1 MKKRRLGRTNLN
13 VSVIGFGG
21 EWVIPS
27 SVEYACK
34 MYKRALDLGITYFD
48 AARVYGNVE
57 EKLGIALEDVRDKVV
72 IATKTHH
79 LFDPDAAR
87 VGLKQSLRNLRTDR
101 VDIVIVQHID
111 NEKTLEQ
118 FMRENSALS
127 VLKEA
132 RSQGK
137 LDFIGLSGHKP
148 YVLAKAIR
156 TGEFDMILTPFNII
170 NREVTE
176 ELLPLA
182 KKLDV
187 GVAAMKAFGGPDQ
200 RFVQCELSK
209 IVPEKAE
216 FNRILGEGNIRTKRA
231 LGYVLA
237 HDVHTV
243 VCGLSTIEEVESAA
257 KVGENFT
264 GLTQKEKAEVRFGE
278 LPPSPFCRDC
288 GLCLRC
294 PEGLK
299 IPLILV
305 LDKYFTYYGIT
316 DWSREVYERLAVKVD
331 SCSKCAECEP
341 KCPYNL
347 PIIKMLN
354 QAHERLSKQKKANI

>member
-48 AARVYGNVE
+48 TARIYGNVE
-57 EKLGIALEDVRDKVV
+57 EKLGMALEDVREKVV

-101 VDIVIVQHID
+101 VDIVILQHID
-111 NEKTLEQ
+111 NERHLEQ
-118 FMRENSALS
+118 LLGENSALS

-132 RSQGK
+132 RSRGK
-137 LDFIGLSGHKP
+137 VDFIGLSGHKP

-156 TGEFDMILTPFNII
+156 TGEFDMILVPFNII
-170 NREVTE
+170 TREATE

-182 KKLDV
+182 KKLDI
-187 GVAAMKAFGGPDQ
+187 GVATMKAFGGPDQ
-200 RFVQCELSK
+200 RFVQCELAK

-216 FNRILGEGNIRTKRA
+216 FNRILGEGYTRTRRC
-231 LGYVLA
+231 LRYVLA

-243 VCGLSTIEEVESAA
+243 VGGFSRIEQVESAA
-257 KVGENFT
+257 KVGAK
-264 GLTQKEKAEVRFGE
+264 LTDLTKKEKAELKFGE
-278 LPPSPFCRDC
+278 LPSSPFCRDC
-288 GLCLRC
+288 GSCSRC

-331 SCSKCAECEP
+331 SCSKCAKCEI
-341 KCPYNL
+341 KCPYKL
-347 PIIKMLN
+347 PIIEMLN
-354 QAHERLSKQKKANI
+354 RAHERLSK

>member
-1 MKKRRLGRTNLN
+1 MKKRRLGRTNLS
-13 VSVIGFGG
+13 VSVVGFGG

-34 MYKRALDLGITYFD
+34 MYERALDLGITYFD
-48 AARVYGNVE
+48 AARIYGNVE
-57 EKLGIALEDVRDKVV
+57 EKLGMALEDVRDEVV

-79 LFDPDAAR
+79 LFDSDAAR

-101 VDIVIVQHID
+101 IDIVIVQHID
-111 NEKTLEQ
+111 NEKTLKQ
-118 FMRENSALS
+118 FLGEKSALP

-148 YVLAKAIR
+148 NVLAKAIR

-200 RFVQCELSK
+200 RFVQCELAK

-216 FNRILGEGNIRTKRA
+216 FNRILGEGYNRTKRC

-237 HDVHTV
+237 HDVHTT
-243 VCGLSTIEEVESAA
+243 VCGWSTIEDVESAA
-257 KVGENFT
+257 KVAENFN
-264 GLTQKEKAEVRFGE
+264 GLTPKERAELRFGE
-278 LPPSPFCRDC
+278 LPPEPFCRDC
-288 GLCLRC
+288 SLCLYC

-305 LDKYFTYYGIT
+305 LDKYFAYYGIT
-316 DWSREVYERLAVKVD
+316 DWTKEVYERLAVKATD
-331 SCSKCAECEP
+331 CTKCGECEP

-347 PIIKMLN
+347 PIIKMLD
-354 QAHERLSKQKKANI
+354 QAHERLSK

>member
-13 VSVIGFGG
+13 VSVVGFGG

-27 SVEYACK
+27 SVEYAGK
-34 MYKRALDLGITYFD
+34 MYERALELGVTYFD

-57 EKLGIALEDVRDKVV
+57 EKLGMALEDVRDDVV

-87 VGLKQSLRNLRTDR
+87 VGLKQSLRKLRTDR

-111 NEKTLEQ
+111 HERTLKRFLE
-118 FMRENSALS
+118 EESALS

-148 YVLAKAIR
+148 NVLAKAIR
-156 TGEFDMILTPFNII
+156 TGEFDMILAPFNII
-170 NREVTE
+170 TREATE

-187 GVAAMKAFGGPDQ
+187 GVAAMKTFGGPNQ
-200 RFVQCELSK
+200 RFVQFELAK

-216 FNRILGEGNIRTKRA
+216 FNRILGEGYTRTKRC
-231 LGYVLA
+231 LGYVLS
-237 HDVHTV
+237 HDVHTA
-243 VCGLSTIEEVESAA
+243 VCGWSTIEDVESAA
-257 KVGENFT
+257 KVATNFT
-264 GLTQKEKAEVRFGE
+264 GLTSKEKAELRFGE
-278 LPPSPFCRDC
+278 LPSEPFCRDC
-288 GLCLRC
+288 ALCLRC

-299 IPLILV
+299 IPLILA
-305 LDKYFTYYGIT
+305 LDKYFTYHGIT
-316 DWSREVYERLAVKVD
+316 DWTKEVYERLPVKVTD
-331 SCSKCAECEP
+331 CTKCGECEP

-347 PIIKMLN
+347 PVMKMLD
-354 QAHERLSKQKKANI
+354 QAHERLSKNADS

>member
-21 EWVIPS
+21 EWIVPS
-27 SVEYACK
+27 SVENACE
-34 MYKRALDLGITYFD
+34 MLRRGFDLGINYFD
-48 AARVYGNVE
+48 TARIYGNSE
-57 EKLGIALEDVRDKVV
+57 EKVGMALEDVRDKVV
-72 IATKTHH
+72 IATKTFH
-79 LFDPDAAR
+79 LFDLDAAW
-87 VGLKQSLRNLRTDR
+87 VDLKQSLRNLRTDR
-101 VDIVIVQHID
+101 VDIVLMQHID
-111 NEKTLEQ
+111 NESTLERV
-118 FMRENSALS
+118 MEEEKSVLS

-137 LDFIGLSGHKP
+137 LDFIGVSGHKP
-148 YVLAKAIR
+148 YILAKAIQ
-156 TGEFDMILTPFNII
+156 TGEFDMILVPFNII
-170 NREVTE
+170 SREVTE

-187 GVAAMKAFGGPDQ
+187 GVATMKPFGGPDL
-200 RFVQCELSK
+200 RFVQYELSK

-216 FNRILGEGNIRTKRA
+216 FNRIFGEGNIKPERSLRF
-231 LGYVLA
+231 VLA

-243 VCGLSTIEEVESAA
+243 VSGFSTIEEVESAA
-257 KVGENFT
+257 KVGEKFT
-264 GLTQKEKAEVRFGE
+264 GLTQEEKADVRFGE

-299 IPLILV
+299 IPLILG

-316 DWSREVYERLAVKVD
+316 DWTREVYERLAIKVD
-331 SCSKCAECEP
+331 SCTKCGECEP
-341 KCPYNL
+341 KCPYKL

-354 QAHERLSKQKKANI
+354 QAHERLSK

>member
-27 SVEYACK
+27 SMEYAAK
-34 MYKRALDLGITYFD
+34 MYKRALDLGINYFD
-48 AARVYGNVE
+48 AARIYGNVE
-57 EKLGIALEDVRDKVV
+57 EKLGRALEDVRENVV

-101 VDIVIVQHID
+101 VDIVILQHID
-111 NEKTLEQ
+111 SERHLEQ
-118 FMRENSALS
+118 LLGENSALS

-132 RSQGK
+132 RSRGK
-137 LDFIGLSGHKP
+137 VDFIGLSGHKP
-148 YVLAKAIR
+148 NVLAKAIR
-156 TGEFDMILTPFNII
+156 TGEFDMILFPFNII
-170 NREVTE
+170 TREATE

-200 RFVQCELSK
+200 RFVQFELAK

-216 FNRILGEGNIRTKRA
+216 FNRILGEGYTRTRRC
-231 LGYVLA
+231 LRYVLA

-243 VCGLSTIEEVESAA
+243 VGGFSRIDQVESAA
-257 KVGENFT
+257 NVGAK
-264 GLTQKEKAEVRFGE
+264 LTDLTKKEKAGLKFGE
-278 LPPSPFCRDC
+278 LPSSPFCRDC
-288 GLCLRC
+288 GSCPRC

-299 IPLILV
+299 IPLILQ
-305 LDKYFTYYGIT
+305 LDKYYSYYGIR
-316 DWSREVYERLAVKVD
+316 DWSREVYERLAVKVGD
-331 SCSKCAECEP
+331 CSKCGKCES
-341 KCPYNL
+341 KCPNKL

-354 QAHERLSKQKKANI
+354 QAHERLSK

>member
-27 SVEYACK
+27 SVEYSCK
-34 MYKRALDLGITYFD
+34 MYERALDLGINYFD
-48 AARVYGNVE
+48 AARIYGNVE
-57 EKLGIALEDVRDKVV
+57 EKLGMALEDVRDEVV

-87 VGLKQSLRNLRTDR
+87 VSLKQSLRNLRTDR
-101 VDIVIVQHID
+101 LDIVIAQHID
-111 NEKTLEQ
+111 NERGLEQ
-118 FMRENSALS
+118 FLGENSALP

-148 YVLAKAIR
+148 NVLAKAIR
-156 TGEFDMILTPFNII
+156 TGEFDMILVPFNII
-170 NREVTE
+170 NREATE

-200 RFVQCELSK
+200 RFVQCELAK

-216 FNRILGEGNIRTKRA
+216 FNRILGEGYNRTKRC

-237 HDVHTV
+237 HDVHTA
-243 VCGLSTIEEVESAA
+243 VCGWSTIEDVESAA
-257 KVGENFT
+257 KVAENFT
-264 GLTQKEKAEVRFGE
+264 GLTPKEKAELRFGE

-316 DWSREVYERLAVKVD
+316 NWSRDVYERLAVKVND
-331 SCSKCAECEP
+331 CTKCGVCEP
-341 KCPYNL
+341 KCPYKL
-347 PIIKMLN
+347 PIIEMLN
-354 QAHERLSKQKKANI
+354 QAHERLSK

>member
-34 MYKRALDLGITYFD
+34 MYERAFDLGINYFD
-48 AARVYGNVE
+48 AARIYGNVE
-57 EKLGIALEDVRDKVV
+57 EKLGRALEDVRDEVV

-79 LFDPDAAR
+79 LFDPGAAR

-101 VDIVIVQHID
+101 VDIVILQHID
-111 NEKTLEQ
+111 YEKHLEQ
-118 FMRENSALS
+118 LLGENTALQ

-137 LDFIGLSGHKP
+137 VDFIGLSGHKP

-156 TGEFDMILTPFNII
+156 TGEFDMILVPFNII
-170 NREVTE
+170 NSEVTE

-187 GVAAMKAFGGPDQ
+187 GVAAMKPFGGPDQ

-216 FNRILGEGNIRTKRA
+216 FNRILGEGYTRTRRC
-231 LGYVLA
+231 LRYVLA
-237 HDVHTV
+237 HDVHTA
-243 VCGLSTIEEVESAA
+243 VCGISHIEELESAA
-257 KVGENFT
+257 KVGEKLT
-264 GLTQKEKAEVRFGE
+264 GLTKKEKARFRFGE
-278 LPPSPFCRDC
+278 LPPTPFCREC
-288 GLCLRC
+288 GSCPRC

-299 IPLILV
+299 IPLILT
-305 LDKYFTYYGIT
+305 LDKYFSYYGIT
-316 DWSREVYERLAVKVD
+316 NWSRDVYERLAVKVND
-331 SCSKCAECEP
+331 CTKCGVCEP
-341 KCPYNL
+341 KCPYKL
-347 PIIKMLN
+347 PIIEMLN
-354 QAHERLSKQKKANI
+354 QAHERLSK

>member
-34 MYKRALDLGITYFD
+34 MYKRALDLGINYFD
-48 AARVYGNVE
+48 AARIYGNVE
-57 EKLGIALEDVRDKVV
+57 EKLGMALEDVRDNVV

-111 NEKTLEQ
+111 NEKTLKH
-118 FMRENSALS
+118 FLGENTALS

-137 LDFIGLSGHKP
+137 LNFIGLSGHKP
-148 YVLAKAIR
+148 HVLAKAIR
-156 TGEFDMILTPFNII
+156 TGEFDMILAPFNII

-187 GVAAMKAFGGPDQ
+187 GVASMKTFGGPDQ
-200 RFVQCELSK
+200 RFVQYELSK
-209 IVPEKAE
+209 IVPEKTE
-216 FNRILGEGNIRTKRA
+216 FNRIFGEGNTRTERA

-237 HDVHTV
+237 NDVHTA

-257 KVGENFT
+257 KVGAKFT
-264 GLTQKEKAEVRFGE
+264 GLTQEEKANVRFGE
-278 LPPSPFCRDC
+278 LPPEPFCREC
-288 GLCLRC
+288 TLCRRC

-299 IPLILV
+299 IHLILG

-316 DWSREVYERLAVKVD
+316 DWTKEIYERLAVKVD
-331 SCSKCAECEP
+331 SCTKCAECEP
-341 KCPYNL
+341 KCPYKL

-354 QAHERLSKQKKANI
+354 QAQERLSK

>member
-13 VSVIGFGG
+13 VSVVGFGG
-21 EWVIPS
+21 EWVIPT

-34 MYKRALDLGITYFD
+34 MYERALELGVTYFD
-48 AARVYGNVE
+48 TARIYGNVE
-57 EKLGIALEDVRDKVV
+57 EKLGMALEDVRDEVV

-79 LFDPDAAR
+79 LFDPNAAR
-87 VGLKQSLRNLRTDR
+87 VGLKQSLRNLRTNR

-111 NEKTLEQ
+111 HERALEKFLG
-118 FMRENSALS
+118 ENSALP

-156 TGEFDMILTPFNII
+156 TGEFDMVLAPFNII
-170 NREVTE
+170 TREATE

-187 GVAAMKAFGGPDQ
+187 GVAAMKAFGGPNQ
-200 RFVQCELSK
+200 RFVQFELAK
-209 IVPEKAE
+209 IVPQKAE
-216 FNRILGEGNIRTKRA
+216 FNRILGEGYTRTKRC

-237 HDVHTV
+237 HDVHTA
-243 VCGLSTIEEVESAA
+243 VCGWSTIEDVESAA
-257 KVGENFT
+257 KVAENFT
-264 GLTQKEKAEVRFGE
+264 GLNPKEKAELKFGE
-278 LPPSPFCRDC
+278 LPPPPFCRDC
-288 GLCLRC
+288 GLCRQC

-299 IPLILV
+299 IPLILA
-305 LDKYFTYYGIT
+305 LDKYLTYYGIT
-316 DWSREVYERLAVKVD
+316 EWTKEVYERLAVKVAD
-331 SCSKCAECEP
+331 CTKCGVCEP

-347 PIIKMLN
+347 PIIKMLEKA
-354 QAHERLSKQKKANI
+354 QERLVR

>member
-34 MYKRALDLGITYFD
+34 MYEHAIDLGITYFD
-48 AARVYGNVE
+48 AARIYGNVE
-57 EKLGIALEDVRDKVV
+57 EKLGMALEDVRDEVV

-111 NEKTLEQ
+111 NEKTLEH
-118 FMRENSALS
+118 FLGENSALP

-137 LDFIGLSGHKP
+137 LDFIGLSGHKLN
-148 YVLAKAIR
+148 VLAKAIH
-156 TGEFDMILTPFNII
+156 TGEFDMILAPFNII
-170 NREVTE
+170 NREATE

-187 GVAAMKAFGGPDQ
+187 GVAAMKTFGGPDQ
-200 RFVQCELSK
+200 RFVQYELAK

-216 FNRILGEGNIRTKRA
+216 FNRILGEGYTRTKRC

-237 HDVHTV
+237 NDVHTA
-243 VCGLSTIEEVESAA
+243 VCGWSTIEDVESAA
-257 KVGENFT
+257 KVARNFT
-264 GLTQKEKAEVRFGE
+264 GLTPKEKAEVRFGE
-278 LPPSPFCRDC
+278 LPPEPFCRDC
-288 GLCLRC
+288 ALCLRC

-299 IPLILV
+299 IPLILG

-316 DWSREVYERLAVKVD
+316 NWSREVYERLAVKVND
-331 SCSKCAECEP
+331 CTKCGVCEP
-341 KCPYNL
+341 KCPYKL
-347 PIIKMLN
+347 PIIEMLN
-354 QAHERLSKQKKANI
+354 QAHKRLSK

>member
-21 EWVIPS
+21 EWVIPVS
-27 SVEYACK
+27 MENASK
-34 MYKRALDLGITYFD
+34 MYERALELGINYFD
-48 AARVYGNVE
+48 AARIYGNVE
-57 EKLGIALEDVRDKVV
+57 EKLGRALEDVRENVV

-87 VGLKQSLRNLRTDR
+87 IGLKQSLRNLRTDR
-101 VDIVIVQHID
+101 VDIVILQHID
-111 NEKTLEQ
+111 NERHLEQ
-118 FMRENSALS
+118 LLGENSALS

-132 RSQGK
+132 RSEGK
-137 LDFIGLSGHKP
+137 LGFIGLSGHKP
-148 YVLAKAIR
+148 NVLAKAIR
-156 TGEFDMILTPFNII
+156 TGEFDMILVPFNII
-170 NREVTE
+170 TREATE

-200 RFVQCELSK
+200 RFVQFELAK

-216 FNRILGEGNIRTKRA
+216 FNRILGEGYTRTRRC
-231 LGYVLA
+231 LRYVLA

-243 VCGLSTIEEVESAA
+243 VGGFSRIDQVESAA
-257 KVGENFT
+257 KVGAN
-264 GLTQKEKAEVRFGE
+264 LTDLTKKEKAQLKFGE

-288 GLCLRC
+288 GSCLRC

-341 KCPYNL
+341 KCPYEL
-347 PIIKMLN
+347 PVIEMLN
-354 QAHERLSKQKKANI
+354 RAHERLSKQKKANV

>member
-34 MYKRALDLGITYFD
+34 MYERALDLGITYFD
-48 AARVYGNVE
+48 AARIYGNVE
-57 EKLGIALEDVRDKVV
+57 EKLGMALEDVRDKVV

-118 FMRENSALS
+118 FMGENSALS

-156 TGEFDMILTPFNII
+156 TGEFDMILAPFNII

-187 GVAAMKAFGGPDQ
+187 GVASMKTFGGPDQ
-200 RFVQCELSK
+200 RFIQFELSK

-216 FNRILGEGNIRTKRA
+216 FNRIFGEGNTRTERA
-231 LGYVLA
+231 LRYVLA
-237 HDVHTV
+237 HDVHTA

-257 KVGENFT
+257 KVGEKFT
-264 GLTQKEKAEVRFGE
+264 SLTQKEKAEVRFGE

-299 IPLILV
+299 IPLILA

-331 SCSKCAECEP
+331 SCSKCAKCEP
-341 KCPYNL
+341 KCPYEL
-347 PIIKMLN
+347 PVIEMLDR
-354 QAHERLSKQKKANI
+354 AHERLSK

>member
-1 MKKRRLGRTNLN
+1 MQKRRLGRTNLK

-48 AARVYGNVE
+48 TARVYGNVE
-57 EKLGIALEDVRDKVV
+57 EKLGMALEDVRDKVV

-87 VGLKQSLRNLRTDR
+87 VGLKQSLRKLRTDK
-101 VDIVIVQHID
+101 VDIVICQHID
-111 NEKTLEQ
+111 HEKTLDQ
-118 FMRENSALS
+118 FMGENSALS

-132 RSQGK
+132 RAQGK

-148 YVLAKAIR
+148 RVLAKAIQ
-156 TGEFDMILTPFNII
+156 TGEFDMILAPFNII
-170 NREVTE
+170 NREATE
-176 ELLPLA
+176 ELLPIA
-182 KKLDV
+182 KKLDI

-200 RFVQCELSK
+200 RFVQCELAK

-216 FNRILGEGNIRTKRA
+216 FNRILGEGTVRTKRA
-231 LGYVLA
+231 LGYVLE

-243 VCGLSTIEEVESAA
+243 VCGLSHIEDVESAA
-257 KVGENFT
+257 HVGETFT

-288 GLCLRC
+288 GLCQRC

-299 IPLILV
+299 VPLILT

-316 DWSREVYERLAVKVD
+316 DWTKEVYERQAVKVD
-331 SCSKCAECEP
+331 SCSECAQCEP

-347 PIIKMLN
+347 PIMKMLKH
-354 QAHERLSKQKKANI
+354 AHERLSKQKPVK

>member
-13 VSVIGFGG
+13 VSVVGFGG

-34 MYKRALDLGITYFD
+34 MYERALELGVTYFD
-48 AARVYGNVE
+48 AARIYGNVE
-57 EKLGIALEDVRDKVV
+57 EKLGMALEDVRDEVV

-111 NEKTLEQ
+111 HENALER
-118 FMRENSALS
+118 FLGENSALS

-148 YVLAKAIR
+148 NVLAKAIR
-156 TGEFDMILTPFNII
+156 TGEFDMILAPFNII
-170 NREVTE
+170 TREATE

-187 GVAAMKAFGGPDQ
+187 GVAAMKAFGGPNQ
-200 RFVQCELSK
+200 RFVQFELAK

-216 FNRILGEGNIRTKRA
+216 FNRILGEGYTRTKRC

-237 HDVHTV
+237 HDVHTA
-243 VCGLSTIEEVESAA
+243 VCGWSTIDEVESAA
-257 KVGENFT
+257 KVAEN
-264 GLTQKEKAEVRFGE
+264 LTDLTPKEKAELRFGE
-278 LPPSPFCRDC
+278 LPPAPFCRDC

-299 IPLILV
+299 IPLILA

-316 DWSREVYERLAVKVD
+316 DWTREVYERLPVKVTD
-331 SCSKCAECEP
+331 CTKCGVCEP
-341 KCPYNL
+341 KCPYKL
-347 PIIKMLN
+347 PIIEMLE
-354 QAHERLSKQKKANI
+354 QAHKRLSK

>member
-1 MKKRRLGRTNLN
+1 MKKRRLGRTNLE

-34 MYKRALDLGITYFD
+34 MYERALELGINYFD
-48 AARVYGNVE
+48 AARIYGNVE
-57 EKLGIALEDVRDKVV
+57 EKLGIALEDVRDEVV

-101 VDIVIVQHID
+101 VDIVIAQHID
-111 NEKTLEQ
+111 NEKALEK
-118 FMRENSALS
+118 FLGENSALP

-137 LDFIGLSGHKP
+137 IDFIGLSGHKP
-148 YVLAKAIR
+148 YVLAKAIE
-156 TGEFDMILTPFNII
+156 TGEFDMILVPFNII
-170 NREVTE
+170 TREAAE

-187 GVAAMKAFGGPDQ
+187 GVAAMKVFGGPNQ
-200 RFVQCELSK
+200 RFVQFELAK
-209 IVPEKAE
+209 IVPEKVE
-216 FNRILGEGNIRTKRA
+216 FDRILGEGYNRTTRC
-231 LGYVLA
+231 LGYVLE
-237 HDVHTV
+237 HDVHTC
-243 VCGLSTIEEVESAA
+243 VCGWSTIEEVESAA
-257 KVGENFT
+257 KAAANFT
-264 GLTQKEKAEVRFGE
+264 GLTPREKEDLRFGE
-278 LPPSPFCRDC
+278 LPPEPFCRDC

-299 IPLILV
+299 IPLILS
-305 LDKYFTYYGIT
+305 LDKYFTYYKIINWT
-316 DWSREVYERLAVKVD
+316 REIYERLAVKVTD
-331 SCSKCAECEP
+331 CTKCGVCET
-341 KCPYNL
+341 KCPYKL
-347 PIIKMLN
+347 PIIAMLE
-354 QAHERLSKQKKANI
+354 QAHKRLSK

>member
-13 VSVIGFGG
+13 VSVVGFGG

-34 MYKRALDLGITYFD
+34 MYERALDLGVTYFD

-57 EKLGIALEDVRDKVV
+57 EKLGMALEHVRDDVV

-111 NEKTLEQ
+111 HERTLKRFLE
-118 FMRENSALS
+118 EESALS

-148 YVLAKAIR
+148 NVLAQAIR

-170 NREVTE
+170 TREVTE

-182 KKLDV
+182 KKLDI
-187 GVAAMKAFGGPDQ
+187 GVAAMKAFGGPNQ
-200 RFVQCELSK
+200 RFVQFELAK

-216 FNRILGEGNIRTKRA
+216 FNRILGEGYTRTKRC
-231 LGYVLA
+231 LGYVLS
-237 HDVHTV
+237 HDVHTA
-243 VCGLSTIEEVESAA
+243 VCGWSTIEDVESAV
-257 KVGENFT
+257 KVATNFT
-264 GLTQKEKAEVRFGE
+264 GLTAKEKAELRFGE
-278 LPPSPFCRDC
+278 LPPEPFCRDC
-288 GLCLRC
+288 ALCLRC

-299 IPLILV
+299 IPLILA
-305 LDKYFTYYGIT
+305 LDKYFTYHGIT
-316 DWSREVYERLAVKVD
+316 DWTKEVYERLPVKVTD
-331 SCSKCAECEP
+331 CTKCGECEP

-347 PIIKMLN
+347 PVMKMLD
-354 QAHERLSKQKKANI
+354 QAHERLSKKANS